1 MKKTYLPFL
10 FVIAALLMSSS
21 FTQAQ
26 VVINEISYNS
36 PESGNDSLEYIEILN
51 AGSTPVDIGGWHFSA
66 GIEDTFPS
74 IVLGAGEYYVTAVSA
89 QAMLNVF
96 GISVQ
101 QWSGGALSN
110 SGELIK
116 LVDRDGFLVD
126 SVLYDDADPWPVEP
140 DGNGPS
146 LELKDAATDN
156 NDAANWQ
163 FSGGTTGVIINGFE
177 VSGTPGAEN
186 SGGGTAGPAVNI
198 SLANF
203 EFTPKDAV
211 VKIGDVVR
219 WTNPDPVAHNVNG
232 TQATYPS
239 NPESFTSGG
248 PNQGIWEYDYIPLT
262 AGFYNYRCNPHFSMG
277 MVGTLSVYDP
287 STYTDFPLSRL
298 RMVNANGSALYD
310 GVPTTVTAVVHGVN
324 FQPTGY
330 SFYIVD
336 ANNVGINVFSFDPG
350 TYTVQ
355 QGDLVKVYGV
365 IDQFNGQLE
374 IIPDSIEVLSTGNAL
389 VSPREVSNLTE
400 TDEGSYLH
408 AFDLAVD
415 SVSNISAMGYTVYTT
430 HNNGSKVQIRVDA
443 DANIPYQ
450 PEDFNVGAWVYT
462 YGLGTQFDSSFPF
475 TSGYQILAV
484 ELFDVVDAV
493 PQLSKEAITM
503 NPNPATNRIQL
514 SSELNIQSIE
524 IYTMDGRRLMI
535 ETIGETQTN
544 LDVSG
549 LPAGLHIVKALTSEG
564 VWTSAL
570 SVVR

>member
-1 MKKTYLPFL
+1 MKIKLFCFL
-10 FVIAALLMSSS
+10 VLSCMTSLVFG
-21 FTQAQ
+21 Q

-36 PESGNDSLEYIEILN
+36 PESGNDSLEYIELFN
-51 AGSTPVDIGGWHFSA
+51 AGNAAINIGGWHFTA
-66 GIEDTFPS
+66 GVEDTLPS
-74 IVLGAGEYYVTAVSA
+74 IELQPGDYFVTAVSA
-89 QAMLNVF
+89 QAMQNVF
-96 GISVQ
+96 GITVH

-116 LVDRDGFLVD
+116 LVDNADALVD
-126 SVLYDDADPWPVEP
+126 SVLYDDTDPWSVEA

-156 NDAANWQ
+156 NDGANWQ
-163 FSGGTTGVIINGFE
+163 FSGGNTGVIINGFE

-203 EFTPKDAV
+203 QFNPKDV
-211 VKIGDVVR
+211 VVQVGDVVR

-248 PNQGIWEYDYIPLT
+248 PNQGIWEFDYMPLT
-262 AGFYNYRCNPHFSMG
+262 TGLYNYRCDPHFASG
-277 MVGTLSVYDP
+277 MTGTVSVYDP
-287 STYTDFPLSRL
+287 ATYTDFPLSRL

-324 FQPTGY
+324 YQPTGY

-350 TYTVQ
+350 TYVVQ
-355 QGDLVKVYGV
+355 DGDLVKVSGV

-374 IIPDSIEVLSTGNAL
+374 IIPDTIEVISSSNPRVIA
-389 VSPREVSNLTE
+389 REVTNLTE
-400 TDEGSYLH
+400 NDEGSYLF
-408 AFDLAVD
+408 ASDLAVD
-415 SVSNISAMGYTVYTT
+415 SVSNISATGYTLYTS
-430 HNNGSKVQIRVDA
+430 HGSGSKVLIRVDA

-450 PEDFNVGAWVYT
+450 PQDFNVGAWVYT

-484 ELFDVVDAV
+484 ELYDVVDAV

-514 SSELNIQSIE
+514 FSELSIQSIE
-524 IYTMDGRRLMI
+524 IYTMDGRRLLT
-535 ETIGETQTN
+535 ETIGQSQTN
-544 LDVSG
+544 LDISG
-549 LPAGLHIVKALTSEG
+549 LPAGLHMVKALTSEG
-564 VWTSAL
+564 VWTSVL